1 MKKVHVYEV
10 KLIDGTVYRGEIVY
24 KDDKAIRLKLAD
36 KKIILLTKEG
46 IMLIKDLGWR
56 SFRLK

>member
-10 KLIDGTVYRGEIVY
+10 KLIDNTVYRGEIVY
-24 KDDKAIRLKLAD
+24 KDDNTIRLKLQNRE
-36 KKIILLTKEG
+36 IILLSKDG

-56 SFRLK
+56 NIRLK